1 MEKVYPSDLTDQQW
15 NLIKPH
21 IPNAKEGGRLRTTDM
36 RQVVNAIFYQFRTGC
51 QWRYLPNDF
60 PPRSTVYG
68 YFAQWR
74 DDGTLDDLLRIL
86 REAVRVKAGRNSAPS
101 AGIIDSQSVKTAGP
115 SESVCY
121 DGGKK
126 IKGRKRHICVDVM
139 GLLLCVIVHSAGI
152 QERAGE
158 RMLML
163 KLMAAC
169 QGIKIIWADG
179 GYSGNPLKTWV
190 KQFFDVIWEVVKCP
204 RKVFK
209 IVKFRWIVE
218 RTFGWM
224 HHQRR
229 LSKDYEYSI
238 ASAEGWIKVA
248 AIHTMMRRLCPG

>member
-15 NLIKPH
+15 NLIRPH
-21 IPNAKEGGRLRTTDM
+21 IPDAKAGGRPRTIDM
-36 RQVVNAIFYQFRTGC
+36 RQVVNAIFYQPRTGC
-51 QWRYLPNDF
+51 QWKYLPSDL
-60 PPRSTVYG
+60 PSKSTVYG
-68 YFAQWR
+68 YFTQWR
-74 DDGTLDDLLRIL
+74 DDCTLDDLLRIL
-86 REAVRVKAGRNSAPS
+86 REAVRVKAGRNSSPS

-115 SESVCY
+115 SESVGY

-152 QERAGE
+152 QERAGA

-169 QGIKIIWADG
+169 QGIKIIWSDG
-179 GYSGNPLKTWV
+179 GYSGNPLKIWV
-190 KQFFDVIWEVVKCP
+190 QKLFNVVWEVVKRP
-204 RKVFK
+204 SKVFK

-218 RTFGWM
+218 RTLGWM
-224 HHQRR
+224 NYQRR

-238 ASAEGWIKVA
+238 ASAECWIKLA
-248 AIHTMMRRLCPG
+248 AINTMMRRLSPD

>member
-1 MEKVYPSDLTDQQW
+1 MEKVYPSDLTDKQW

-21 IPNAKEGGRLRTTDM
+21 IPDAKEGGRPRTTDM
-36 RQVVNAIFYQFRTGC
+36 RQVVNAIFYQLRTGC
-51 QWRYLPNDF
+51 QWKYLPNDF

-68 YFAQWR
+68 YFVKYR
-74 DDGTLDDLLRIL
+74 DDGTLDDLLRVL
-86 REAVRVKAGRNSAPS
+86 RGAVRVKSGRNLAPS

-115 SESVCY
+115 SESVGY

-152 QERAGE
+152 QERAGA

-163 KLMAAC
+163 KLMVAY

-179 GYSGNPLKTWV
+179 GYSGSPLKTWV
-190 KQFFDVIWEVVKCP
+190 KKLFNVVWEVVKRP

-224 HHQRR
+224 NYQRR

-238 ASAEGWIKVA
+238 ASAEAWIKLA
-248 AIHTMMRRLCPG
+248 AINTMIRRLCPG

>member
-15 NLIKPH
+15 NRIRPH
-21 IPNAKEGGRLRTTDM
+21 IPDAKEGGRPRTTDM
-36 RQVVNAIFYQFRTGC
+36 RQVVNAIFYQLRTGC
-51 QWRYLPNDF
+51 QWEYLPTDF

-74 DDGTLDDLLRIL
+74 DDGTLNDLLGIFCK
-86 REAVRVKAGRNSAPS
+86 AVRVAAGRNSAPS

-115 SESVCY
+115 AESVGY

-152 QERAGE
+152 QERAGA

-163 KLMAAC
+163 KLMAAY
-169 QGIKIIWADG
+169 QGIKIIWVDG
-179 GYSGNPLKTWV
+179 GYSGNPLKTWI
-190 KQFFDVIWEVVKCP
+190 KKLFDVVWEVVKRP

-224 HHQRR
+224 NYQRR

-238 ASAEGWIKVA
+238 ASAEAWIKLA
-248 AIHTMMRRLCPG
+248 AINTMIRRLCPG

>member
-1 MEKVYPSDLTDQQW
+1 M
-15 NLIKPH
+15 
-21 IPNAKEGGRLRTTDM
+21 
-36 RQVVNAIFYQFRTGC
+36 
-51 QWRYLPNDF
+51 
-60 PPRSTVYG
+60 
-68 YFAQWR
+68 QWR
-74 DDGTLDDLLRIL
+74 DGGALDDLLRVL
-86 REAVRVKAGRNSAPS
+86 SGAVRVKAGRNSAPS

-115 SESVCY
+115 SESVGY

-152 QERAGE
+152 QERAGA

-163 KLMAAC
+163 KLMAIC
-169 QGIKIIWADG
+169 QGIKIIWASG

-190 KQFFDVIWEVVKCP
+190 KKLFDVVWEVVKRP

-224 HHQRR
+224 NHQRR

-238 ASAEGWIKVA
+238 ASAEAWIKLA
-248 AIHTMMRRLCPG
+248 AINTMIRRLCPG